1 MSPLNAELKVLG
13 SLILLTPSVPI
24 QVNEK
29 EACAIG
35 RAFWEEFSPLLAG
48 DSKPKSAHFLSLAT
62 RLSETGHEERFSES
76 FKSYGL
82 AADIPI
88 SHVDVGLKSAHPILA
103 ISDTLQ
109 RLGVHGKMELLTMG
123 NSESNFDSFWKEWEQ
138 VQPKHPLYMTHK
150 GRTGQCIPIAIHCD
164 EGTTLKKKSI
174 MIIQFQPVM
183 GHGTRKRKATPE
195 EPGLNMLGNTLVT
208 RLLWSVMLGR
218 VYGGKKQKNKPLL
231 KLMDHLA
238 NELRVA
244 FYHGIDVPYGD
255 KTKRWYLVPLA
266 LKGDWPA
273 LVKIGSLTRS
283 FGRLSTQDHE
293 KAKGICHLCRA
304 DQAGF
309 KKWHDI
315 SYENMV
321 AMRVN
326 NTLPWEREPA
336 ILSAIPLDPCDKPG
350 FFRADP
356 FHTLHK
362 GLFGDIAANAIAPCT
377 VFR

>member
-1 MSPLNAELKVLG
+1 
-13 SLILLTPSVPI
+13 
-24 QVNEK
+24 
-29 EACAIG
+29 
-35 RAFWEEFSPLLAG
+35 
-48 DSKPKSAHFLSLAT
+48 
-62 RLSETGHEERFSES
+62 
-76 FKSYGL
+76 
-82 AADIPI
+82 
-88 SHVDVGLKSAHPILA
+88 
-103 ISDTLQ
+103 
-109 RLGVHGKMELLTMG
+109 
-123 NSESNFDSFWKEWEQ
+123 
-138 VQPKHPLYMTHK
+138 
-150 GRTGQCIPIAIHCD
+150 
-164 EGTTLKKKSI
+164 

-231 KLMDHLA
+231 KLMGHLA

-283 FGRLSTQDHE
+283 FGRLSTQDNE